1 MTAPRITL
9 PAALLLLTAIVI
21 FHPSPV
27 AASETTLGVAVAHGD
42 QSSQA
47 YDLFVTHTF
56 APWIEGERAAL
67 SPLVEGGLQLWERSD
82 KTIWGG
88 NANVGLMLRFANGG
102 TVRPFIIGTFGIA
115 QISSDTFGYLDL
127 GCRTQ
132 FRSRGSIGV
141 DFGEGLRHTIKCS
154 VTHYSNA
161 SMSGDN
167 DGYNTIGLSYGLT
180 F

>member
-1 MTAPRITL
+1 MTAPRTIL
-9 PAALLLLTAIVI
+9 SAALLLLLGFVIV
-21 FHPSPV
+21 HPAS
-27 AASETTLGVAVAHGD
+27 ASASETTFGVAVAHGD

-47 YDLFVTHTF
+47 YDLFVTHAF
-56 APWIEGERAAL
+56 SPWIEGERAAL

-88 NANVGLMLRFANGG
+88 NANVGLMLRFANGS

-115 QISSDTFGYLDL
+115 QISSDQFGNLDL
-127 GCRTQ
+127 GCKTQ

-141 DFGEGLRHTIKCS
+141 DFGEGLRHTVKCS

-167 DGYNTIGLSYGLT
+167 DGYNTLGLSYGLT